1 MTTHPA
7 HAAAERAREALDR
20 CRAAEWDA
28 CPEKRVEVPT
38 ADRAAREVTRAIAE
52 LVKLATGVESQ
63 PSGDWAEER
72 PDPTRDRTGAAL

>member
-7 HAAAERAREALDR
+7 HAAAERAREALAR
-20 CRAAEWDA
+20 CRQAEWSAGLNRDA
-28 CPEKRVEVPT
+28 EST
-38 ADRAAREVTRAIAE
+38 LADRAAREVTRQIAE

-72 PDPTRDRTGAAL
+72 VS